1 MVRGRPLLFFC
12 LFWAHLYSLKLE
24 NYEIPF
30 FCDIISFNV
39 IVGGRS
45 VHKKIYGLALA
56 LIMVCSLF
64 VLAGCE
70 KDQEEKI
77 VGEVNGDAI
86 TQKQFDQHYRLVL
99 NYYEQNYGE
108 IDEKKDKELVE
119 NLKDSTFEDL
129 VIQKLIWQEAERRG
143 MKVDEE
149 QVEQDLA
156 YIREQRN
163 QQEENG
169 YEKFLKENGFDEEFL
184 KQEWKTQNMY
194 LQLGEE
200 VTKDVTVTEEECR
213 EYYEQNKEAFS
224 HPGGKQIYHILVET
238 KQEAEEVLAKLN
250 QGESFNDLAAQYS
263 IDPGSN
269 TRGGDVGVVNQDTNF
284 VEPFKEAALELQP
297 GELLTTPVETEYGYH
312 IIKAGQQV
320 EEGIWPFEKVQES
333 IEAYLLQDK
342 KNQVFS
348 EFLENLRA
356 NADIKDYRKS

>member
-1 MVRGRPLLFFC
+1 M
-12 LFWAHLYSLKLE
+12 
-24 NYEIPF
+24 
-30 FCDIISFNV
+30 
-39 IVGGRS
+39 
-45 VHKKIYGLALA
+45 HKKIYGLALA

-213 EYYEQNKEAFS
+213 EYYEQNKEAF
-224 HPGGKQIYHILVET
+224 PIQGGSK
-238 KQEAEEVLAKLN
+238 
-250 QGESFNDLAAQYS
+250 S
-263 IDPGSN
+263 ITS
-269 TRGGDVGVVNQDTNF
+269 
-284 VEPFKEAALELQP
+284 
-297 GELLTTPVETEYGYH
+297 
-312 IIKAGQQV
+312 
-320 EEGIWPFEKVQES
+320 W
-333 IEAYLLQDK
+333 
-342 KNQVFS
+342 
-348 EFLENLRA
+348 
-356 NADIKDYRKS
+356 